1 MASTTRLARVSL
13 KPPATITLSR
23 GAAQAHDVAVPGD
36 VPGSSRAQLGS
47 RRDEIS
53 SSPVTVGPQ
62 LRCPFGLAQAAGPGR
77 TGTGHWGGQAL
88 TRRQSSAGCAGFWH
102 TAAGGQIVLK
112 ATLLGRQPIMG
123 PGPPLWAASGPGQ
136 VAVEL
141 PGHVALQDP
150 DHLELAA
157 PLGHAALHVSPSG
170 FVGRHAGHDY
180 DP

>member
-1 MASTTRLARVSL
+1 MAE
-13 KPPATITLSR
+13 PI
-23 GAAQAHDVAVPGD
+23 
-36 VPGSSRAQLGS
+36 LGP
-47 RRDEIS
+47 RRDRRIP
-53 SSPVTVGPQ
+53 SPVTVGSQ
-62 LRCPFGLAQAAGPGR
+62 LRCPFGLAQATGSPGR
-77 TGTGHWGGQAL
+77 TGTGRWGGQAL
-88 TRRQSSAGCAGFWH
+88 IRRQRLSRIRRFWH
-102 TAAGGQIVLK
+102 TAAGRQIVLK

-150 DHLELAA
+150 DRLELAA
-157 PLGHAALHVSPSG
+157 PFGHTALHVSPSG